1 MSVSVLV
8 TVPGVTVSVSTGA
21 GALPPPPPPPPLECS
36 RWLVV
41 VVVVVGVVDVVVV
54 VVLVGALVPVEL
66 HATDSPPMSTAV
78 AIPVTAAHRREV
90 FFTNVI
96 HTQVSCESNCGAG
109 GQNRTNGCQPR
120 GLTPFGPSVDAA
132 YVPTAK
138 PTAGPVTASA
148 CMLTLSMP
156 SRGVR

>member
-1 MSVSVLV
+1 MLV

-21 GALPPPPPPPPLECS
+21 GAAPPPPPPPPEECS

-41 VVVVVGVVDVVVV
+41 VVVVGVLVVVV
-54 VVLVGALVPVEL
+54 VVVGAVVPVEL

-90 FFTNVI
+90 VFTNAI
-96 HTQVSCESNCGAG
+96 HTQVRCESNCGAG
-109 GQNRTNGCQPR
+109 VQHRTACCQPR

-138 PTAGPVTASA
+138 ATAGPVMANA
-148 CMLTLSMP
+148 CELTLSAP

>member
-21 GALPPPPPPPPLECS
+21 GAPPPPPEDCS
-36 RWLVV
+36 RWLVAVVVVGVVVVV
-41 VVVVVGVVDVVVV
+41 VVVVVGAV
-54 VVLVGALVPVEL
+54 VPVEL
-66 HATDSPPMSTAV
+66 HATDSPPTSTAV

-90 FFTNVI
+90 VFTNVI

-109 GQNRTNGCQPR
+109 VRNRTASCQPR

-138 PTAGPVTASA
+138 ATAGPVMASA
-148 CMLTLSMP
+148 STFTLP
-156 SRGVR
+156 TTSRDVR